1 MTGIHIVYET
11 QKTIYRITYFI
22 HQNSQMGNMSE
33 WTLETWSNVAPDI
46 LKAAAFVG
54 FLHAMLHHGENNNK
68 CLIDEEFK
76 ADRWVSLHKPS
87 CQM

>member
-1 MTGIHIVYET
+1 M
-11 QKTIYRITYFI
+11 
-22 HQNSQMGNMSE
+22 
-33 WTLETWSNVAPDI
+33 

-76 ADRWVSLHKPS
+76 ADR
-87 CQM
+87 